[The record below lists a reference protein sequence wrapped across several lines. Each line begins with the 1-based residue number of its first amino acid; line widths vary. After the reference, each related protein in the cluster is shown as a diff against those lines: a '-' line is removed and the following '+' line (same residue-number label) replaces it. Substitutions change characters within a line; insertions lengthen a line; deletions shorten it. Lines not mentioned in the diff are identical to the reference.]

1 MSFPFEIKNSDK
13 LPEVKLLSP
22 VPFFDDRGEMWT
34 FYDKEFRIIEEQYE
48 FKISKFS
55 KSKKGVL
62 RGLHTDPFTWKY
74 ISCVQGEMMLAVVDY
89 RKESKNYLKY
99 DSLICNDK
107 NHLSVLIPPNFANG
121 HLCISDT
128 CIFHYMQSYPNKY
141 IDVQDQTTIKWND
154 KRINIDWP
162 IQNPILSERD
172 R

>member
-22 VPFFDDRGEMWT
+22 TPFFDDRGEMWT

-74 ISCVQGEMMLAVVDY
+74 ISCVQGEMMLVVVDY
-89 RKESKNYLKY
+89 RNESKNYLKY

-172 R
+172 S